1 MRGRAS
7 FRAKGKKM
15 PIKGT
20 SNSAQTKQNNIREL
34 LNAVREHG
42 PISKRELQSITG
54 LSWGAVSGLMTI
66 IERNGYVVRLGKRG
80 EGVGRKAYEYDIN
93 PNENLIIGGE
103 IRLGE
108 VIVTV
113 TDLKGR
119 ALREYDRGYTSLDVD
134 EVMASLNR
142 LIETAIGDFAG
153 RNICGI
159 GLSLQGAVDVER
171 GISKHISSRDPRW
184 RNVPVKAMLEER
196 FGLPVVLQ
204 HDPDSVYLAEKYHG
218 DSGLR
223 DCPDSALIRLS
234 YSGTGMAIVLDGDN
248 HLYSNGHFCDI
259 AHVCVDYNGPVCPSC
274 GKRGCLANYTVL
286 YNVLPRYTEYCR
298 ERGLLGEKEAV
309 TPESFIAR
317 GRMGEAAA
325 LDFWHQTGR
334 AIGSA
339 LSTLCNLIKL
349 DRVVV
354 YGEMVEAKDLF
365 ADQVFE
371 SFSSH
376 TRDTRSAEIC
386 YSLLDRRAASIGAA
400 INYSME
406 YIGGLT
412 FAD

>member
-1 MRGRAS
+1 
-7 FRAKGKKM
+7 M
-15 PIKGT
+15 PLKGT

-34 LNAVREHG
+34 LNAVREHS

-103 IRLGE
+103 LRMGE

-119 ALREYDRGYTSLDVD
+119 VLREYDRGFTTTEVD
-134 EVMASLNR
+134 EVMAALNL
-142 LIETAIGDFAG
+142 LIETAMEDFKG
-153 RNICGI
+153 KNICGI

-171 GISKHISSRDPRW
+171 GISKHISSRDTKW
-184 RNVPVKAMLEER
+184 RNVPVRALLEER
-196 FGLPVVLQ
+196 WSLPVVLQ

-218 DSGLR
+218 ESGLR
-223 DCPDSALIRLS
+223 DCPDSALVRLS
-234 YSGTGMAIVLDGDN
+234 YSGTGMAIVLDGNN
-248 HLYSNGHFCDI
+248 HLYSNGHYCDI
-259 AHVCVDYNGPVCPSC
+259 AHICVDYNGPICPSC
-274 GKRGCLANYTVL
+274 GKQGCLANYSVM
-286 YNVLPRYTEYCR
+286 NNILPRYVEYCK
-298 ERGLLGEKEAV
+298 ERGLLGENEVV

-317 GRMGEAAA
+317 GRAGEETA
-325 LDFWHQTGR
+325 LMFWHQTGR

-354 YGEMVEAKDLF
+354 YGEMVEAKELF
-365 ADQVFE
+365 ADNVNDAFAD
-371 SFSSH
+371 H

-386 YSLLDRRAASIGAA
+386 YSLLDRRAAAIGAA
-400 INYSME
+400 INYAME
-406 YIGGLT
+406 YIGELNFT
-412 FAD
+412 E